1 MRKAR
6 RPQHSVHRFTLVLS
20 GQTELSP
27 RLQDAI
33 YRAGCDD
40 ALLGERDGTL
50 FLDFDRSAPSFRA
63 AVLSA
68 IADVQS
74 ASAGVAVARVE
85 PDDLVTAA
93 EIARRTGRSRES
105 IRQLA
110 TGARGPGRFPAPIA
124 NLTARSPIWR
134 WTAVQEWFKSH
145 VSSEDSAN
153 SLSTDDERTIAAL
166 NAALE
171 LRRQTP
177 DRRAA
182 VRLLETIDP
191 PARTQRRKVV

>member
-1 MRKAR
+1 MP
-6 RPQHSVHRFTLVLS
+6 RPRHRFTLVLS
-20 GQTELSP
+20 GKTELSQ

-40 ALLGERDGTL
+40 ALLGERDGIL
-50 FLDFDRSAPSFRA
+50 FLDFDRAAASFRA

-74 ASAGVAVARVE
+74 ANAGVDVARVE

-110 TGARGPGRFPAPIA
+110 TGARGPGRFPAPFA

-134 WTAVQEWFKSH
+134 WTAVRDWL
-145 VSSEDSAN
+145 SAHALGGDAAH
-153 SLSTDDERTIAAL
+153 SLATDDDRTIAAL

-171 LRRQTP
+171 LRRQT
-177 DRRAA
+177 DDHRAA
-182 VRLLETIDP
+182 VSLLKTLGP
-191 PARTQRRKVV
+191 PARAQRRKVI